1 MLTQNGIISK
11 KKRRRRD
18 GSTVRKGAN
27 FDKLTAALNIID
39 SFISVSTLLCFIA
52 IRFYSQNVLQILA
65 KNVMNVK
72 AILLQ

>member
-1 MLTQNGIISK
+1 MASSQ

-18 GSTVRKGAN
+18 GYITSEKGAN

-39 SFISVSTLLCFIA
+39 SFIAVSTLLCFIA

>member
-11 KKRRRRD
+11 KKGRRRD
-18 GSTVRKGAN
+18 GYITSEKGAN

-39 SFISVSTLLCFIA
+39 SFIAVCFIA
-52 IRFYSQNVLQILA
+52 IRFYSQNLLQILA

-72 AILLQ
+72 AILFDF

>member
-1 MLTQNGIISK
+1 MASSRK

>member
-1 MLTQNGIISK
+1 MASSQ

-18 GSTVRKGAN
+18 DYTSEKGAN

>member
-1 MLTQNGIISK
+1 MASSQK

-18 GSTVRKGAN
+18 GYITSEKGAN

-39 SFISVSTLLCFIA
+39 SFASVSTLLCFIA